1 MDNEGKRNNSWERI
15 KDGRENTKRMEDIL
29 SVSEQAHQQPGENAN
44 NNAGSRKF
52 WKGDVGR
59 SMKTGVGII

>member
-1 MDNEGKRNNSWERI
+1 M
-15 KDGRENTKRMEDIL
+15 KDGRENTKLMEDTL

-52 WKGDVGR
+52 WKGDVGK